1 MMKWMPIL
9 RIWPK
14 VTSRDENA
22 GNTARF
28 FNKVVGQREVCAA
41 LDWFRFKP
49 KVSNLTPQPKP

>member
-22 GNTARF
+22 RNIARF
-28 FNKVVGQREVCAA
+28 CVQVAGRREVCAV
-41 LDWFRFKP
+41 LHWSHYKP
-49 KVSNLTPQPKP
+49 KVLNLKHDP